1 MSHVTVR
8 EIMTLAPLA
17 GTYVLGGSDGLDRAV
32 SGVNVMEVPDIEP
45 YVTAGELLLTTGYP
59 VRERPERLVEM
70 LPELAARG
78 LAGLAI
84 KPLRYLDR
92 LPDNLR
98 ETAERLR
105 FPVLIVPDHTS
116 FNEVIGAVLAVV
128 LADYGAEPSRAEAIR
143 ERLTGVALSG
153 GGLREIARTLAGAL
167 DRPVTVIDEEGVVL
181 GASDATSLHTVAAGP
196 AATGTAE
203 DSRRWRFAISVAGAR
218 RGEIV
223 VGGEQE
229 PTLGQRRIIR
239 QSCFAAG
246 MHMAQALASIELDR
260 RLRVLF
266 LEEIVTGPR
275 MDEGSLR
282 QRARLLGWHLDGPH
296 AVLLATCGA
305 ELGDT
310 AVAQAA
316 ERALGPDALAWC
328 RGRAVVAITGVS
340 TWERAPERR
349 WQEELTRLGGGP
361 VTVAAGSV
369 VAEPAALATSHG
381 AAQEALRVAQLTG
394 QAAVR
399 HENLTLE
406 RLILAA
412 PPQQLREFVEQQ
424 VGDLVRHDEQTG
436 GDLCRTLEVYL
447 GLGNAAEAARQL
459 YIHYNTLK
467 HRLVRI
473 AELTGTDLHDPRAR
487 LQLAFALEV
496 RALLGET
503 HADAPRSS

>member
-45 YVTAGELLLTTGYP
+45 YVKAGELLLTTGYP

-78 LAGLAI
+78 LAGLAV
-84 KPLRYLDR
+84 KPLRYLER

-98 ETAERLR
+98 KTAERLR
-105 FPVLIVPDHTS
+105 FPVLVVPDHTS

-167 DRPVTVIDEEGVVL
+167 DRPVTVIDEDGVVL
-181 GASDATSLHTVAAGP
+181 GASDATSLDSP
-196 AATGTAE
+196 TGVDEEA
-203 DSRRWRFAISVAGAR
+203 RQWRFAISVAGAR

-266 LEEIVTGPR
+266 LEELVTGPR
-275 MDEGSLR
+275 MDEGTLR

-296 AVLLATCGA
+296 AVLVATCDA

-316 ERALGPDALAWC
+316 RSALGPHALAWC
-328 RGRAVVAITGVS
+328 RGRAVVAITDVS
-340 TWERAPERR
+340 PAWDRAPERR
-349 WQEELTRLGGGP
+349 WQEELTRLGGGA

-369 VAEPAALATSHG
+369 VADPAALATSHG

-394 QAAVR
+394 QVAVR

-447 GLGNAAEAARQL
+447 GLGNAAEAARRL

-473 AELTGTDLHDPRAR
+473 ADLTGADLHDPRAR

-496 RALLGET
+496 RALLGENRAGAQGA
-503 HADAPRSS
+503 HSS